1 MQRTQAEAARA
12 DIERMQKA
20 AEILSSIAETISEE
34 IPEKAR
40 GNDDDRKRKL
50 SVDSSA
56 SQEPRKKKT
65 LIGKIFGNATKRQP
79 TIAEENGTCIMILSS
94 F

>member
-1 MQRTQAEAARA
+1 
-12 DIERMQKA
+12 MQKA
-20 AEILSSIAETISEE
+20 AEILSSIAETINEE

-40 GNDDDRKRKL
+40 GTDDDRKRKL
-50 SVDSSA
+50 SVDSGA

-65 LIGKIFGNATKRQP
+65 LIGKIFSKAAKRQP
-79 TIAEENGTCIMILSS
+79 TIAEENGTYIMILLS